1 MWIRSF
7 DVLSQ
12 RSIEKLESVTVY
24 PATELILTRERL
36 REGFAKIEKE
46 AAVQE
51 ERFRKNFETEE
62 AHRIQTQIRELKEQV
77 MEFQAY
83 TNLESCVRYFYEDT
97 VSLAD
102 LFSGQS
108 HIFFLDEPARIR
120 EHGDAVE
127 TEFRE
132 SMSQRAQKGY
142 ILPTQMDILYS
153 VETIMSRLAGRP
165 LAAVSAMDFK
175 STLLKPD
182 KKYDMIAK
190 SVASYN
196 NSFEALVKDLK
207 RYKRNGSRVLLLSG
221 SRTRAKRLAQDL
233 REEEIAAVY
242 SEDPMREVLPGE
254 VLTCYG
260 RVLKGFEYPLLKFV
274 VLAESDIFG
283 AEKKKKKKKL
293 YQGQKI
299 QDFTELKIGDYV
311 VHENHGLGIYCGI
324 EKIEVEKVAK
334 DYIKI
339 EYRDG
344 GNLYIPATGLDVI
357 QKYASA
363 DARTP
368 KLNKLGT
375 KEWSKTKTKVRGAV
389 QEVAKDLVELYAKR
403 QQNEGYRYGK
413 DTVWQKEFE
422 EMFPFEE
429 TEDQLAAIEAAKE
442 DMESSKIMDRLICG
456 DVGYGK
462 TEIALRAAF
471 KAVQE
476 GKQVVYLVPTTILAQ
491 QHYNTFTQRMKEFPI
506 RVDLLSRFRIL

>member
-1 MWIRSF
+1 MQALLAPLRELADFSDMKEQLKKNKALSISGCVDSQKLHMMYGLSDGFKYKIIVTYSDLRVREILEDYRLYDRNVMSYPAKDLIFYQADIHGNQLMKERIRCLRRIMEGKPVTLVTTFNSLMAPQIPLRVLQEGIISISRKSALREEELARRLVAMGYEKTYQVEAPGQFSVRGGIVDIYDLTEENPYRIELWGEDVDSIRSF

-260 RVLKGFEYPLLKFV
+260 RVLK
-274 VLAESDIFG
+274 
-283 AEKKKKKKKL
+283 
-293 YQGQKI
+293 
-299 QDFTELKIGDYV
+299 
-311 VHENHGLGIYCGI
+311 
-324 EKIEVEKVAK
+324 
-334 DYIKI
+334 
-339 EYRDG
+339 
-344 GNLYIPATGLDVI
+344 IP
-357 QKYASA
+357 
-363 DARTP
+363 
-368 KLNKLGT
+368 
-375 KEWSKTKTKVRGAV
+375 
-389 QEVAKDLVELYAKR
+389 
-403 QQNEGYRYGK
+403 
-413 DTVWQKEFE
+413 
-422 EMFPFEE
+422 
-429 TEDQLAAIEAAKE
+429 
-442 DMESSKIMDRLICG
+442 C
-456 DVGYGK
+456 
-462 TEIALRAAF
+462 
-471 KAVQE
+471 
-476 GKQVVYLVPTTILAQ
+476 
-491 QHYNTFTQRMKEFPI
+491 
-506 RVDLLSRFRIL
+506 